1 MTQIIASDDI
11 ADSAANAKALE
22 FFATIDP
29 ASIALLLDVDGTL
42 IDIGPSPFEVDVPET
57 LKQTLVRLYDLTGGA
72 VALVSGRP
80 IRDLDLLFAPLRLP
94 SVGGH
99 GAELRMTDGSAVL
112 RIDDLPGELRRHLI
126 DAAIPGTGVE
136 YEDKGYSVALHYRK
150 APLHE
155 ERLRAHVIG
164 SQTAFPDI
172 ETEILPGKAMFEVKR
187 PGINKGD
194 GVRGVMAHEPFASR
208 MPVFIGDDV
217 TDEAAFAAMDEF
229 GGEAFSVSAPFAGVA
244 GVFSSPDQVRLALQ
258 RLARLAPQKAAA
270 GP

>member
-1 MTQIIASDDI
+1 MTEIIA
-11 ADSAANAKALE
+11 ADETGSAAGEQASE
-22 FFATIDP
+22 FLARLDP

-42 IDIGPSPFEVDVPET
+42 IDIGPSPFEVDVPDELKAT
-57 LKQTLVRLYDLTGGA
+57 LARLYDMSGGA
-72 VALVSGRP
+72 LALVSGRP

-99 GAELRMTDGSAVL
+99 GAELRMADGAAVL

-126 DAAIPGTGVE
+126 DAAIPGSGVE

-150 APLHE
+150 APQHE

-164 SQTAFPDI
+164 SQAAFPAV
-172 ETEILPGKAMFEVKR
+172 ETEVLPGKAMFEVKR

-194 GVRGVMAHEPFASR
+194 GVRGMMAYEPFAGR

-217 TDEAAFAAMDEF
+217 TDEAAFAVMAEL
-229 GGEAFSVSAPFAGVA
+229 GGRGLSVGFHFPGVA
-244 GVFSSPDQVRLALQ
+244 GVFATPAQVRQALR
-258 RLARLAPQKAAA
+258 RLARI
-270 GP
+270 